1 MTQVGDEG
9 GLPPTAPL
17 LFLCSP
23 RGTGQPTV
31 NGRGLLSSICCLTRY
46 VRSFRVAELR
56 LIDSGSRV
64 SDSGNQ
70 QGRSCEH
77 GPERAW
83 VAVDSFLEVPMVT
96 TPNGPPLNM
105 VSHLRCACG
114 GGPGQGRAT
123 ERRVLPPSSTN
134 PYSAKTRCHRLIE
147 AACSSS
153 IPLFVMHHRTKGSS
167 GLVVQPERMTH
178 MCDSDSVPTQIRP
191 SARGTAAPAR
201 YNEPIAMAIA
211 FAPEHGP
218 VAGPSASI
226 GVAILMSLW
235 PREVTVMSCRVL
247 STVPG
252 QHRFSELLCN
262 PPSNEA
268 RMKKTQHASTSQYP
282 PLKDRTTSHSKLKIA
297 PTLLPAHLPSV

>member
-1 MTQVGDEG
+1 MWMSEVIHIHMTQVGDEG

-201 YNEPIAMAIA
+201 YNEPIAMVNCIC
-211 FAPEHGP
+211 
-218 VAGPSASI
+218 
-226 GVAILMSLW
+226 
-235 PREVTVMSCRVL
+235 T
-247 STVPG
+247 
-252 QHRFSELLCN
+252 
-262 PPSNEA
+262 
-268 RMKKTQHASTSQYP
+268 
-282 PLKDRTTSHSKLKIA
+282 
-297 PTLLPAHLPSV
+297 